1 MPTMRTKLRRD
12 DVKTIVW
19 LVQDSQGGES
29 QTLRERAME
38 NSGRARAPVVARAA
52 KRTSEPVDRAT
63 SWPGVNT
70 PDRGRGLFLR
80 FCVSCHGADGSSR
93 PVRSRVPWAPDFTS
107 TDWQGNI
114 DEHKMKF
121 AILEGYGTQ
130 MPAFDTRLSE
140 PQVGDLVAFVR
151 TFAPTRR
158 KSGQGEQEGPD
169 LVSFNERFLRFQEE
183 LNDLQRQ
190 YRELSDVPP
199 GKALSESSGSR
210 QHEPSPQLPRGVPA
224 TPAIVELFQ
233 KRCVKCHGADGTGN
247 EARDRMAEIP
257 DFTRASWQ
265 AQRSDPQLLASIL
278 NGKGDDMPPVRGKIS
293 EEQARGLVAYVRAF
307 APTVKKSSQ
316 AKRAGAAQVGT
327 TEVKPW
333 RGLFATRLVSMPIVS
348 DMQAGSFKSPQRPAT
363 RNSDPSAPSTP
374 AIRALFQKRC
384 VKCHGA
390 DGTGNEARD
399 RMAEIPDFTD
409 ASWHARRSDP
419 QLLASILNGKGDD
432 MPPVRGKI
440 SEEQARGLVAYLRTF
455 APTMDKSTQEEQEEA
470 ATVGSAGIKP
480 PRGFFKKLIRWF
492 GKFHPPSVH
501 FPIALLTAAV
511 VAEFLRI
518 RTGKPAFDVILR
530 YCLWF
535 GTITALVSGVLG
547 WFLGGFRLTDP
558 SWVMLTHRWLGTSTV
573 VCAVLVLMLCEVR
586 CRLEH
591 RQTGLWFRVPLIVL
605 AVLVSAT
612 GFFGGAMVFGL
623 NHYNWPP

>member
-1 MPTMRTKLRRD
+1 MSTKLRGRFWASFLSSWEKKAFLLLGLFLTPEAAGGSSTFFLARGAEPFNFCSSGEESKGDGIARSISNSRAHHMNGYYMVARRDSARDEIRTLPDLVDPGWQLLHGDRDPSSSVLDGRDSMPTMRTKLRRD
-12 DVKTIVW
+12 DVKKILW

-257 DFTRASWQ
+257 DFT
-265 AQRSDPQLLASIL
+265 
-278 NGKGDDMPPVRGKIS
+278 
-293 EEQARGLVAYVRAF
+293 
-307 APTVKKSSQ
+307 
-316 AKRAGAAQVGT
+316 
-327 TEVKPW
+327 
-333 RGLFATRLVSMPIVS
+333 
-348 DMQAGSFKSPQRPAT
+348 
-363 RNSDPSAPSTP
+363 
-374 AIRALFQKRC
+374 
-384 VKCHGA
+384 
-390 DGTGNEARD
+390 
-399 RMAEIPDFTD
+399 D

-591 RQTGLWFRVPLIVL
+591 RQTGLWFRVPLIAL